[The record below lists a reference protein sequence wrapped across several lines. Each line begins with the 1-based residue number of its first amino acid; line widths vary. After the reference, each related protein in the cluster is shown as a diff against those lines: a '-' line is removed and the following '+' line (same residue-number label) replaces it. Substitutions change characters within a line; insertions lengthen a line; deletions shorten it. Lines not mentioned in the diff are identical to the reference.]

1 MTAKPKSISAP
12 ISANYNSPYEEL
24 PYRAVVFA
32 RVDGNKT
39 PLYYVA
45 GVAGGPWSAP
55 AALLAS
61 HKTHG
66 GGCIYCKKGI
76 SKGNATIDHV
86 EPLKLGGKSSIQN
99 LVIAC
104 KPCNASK
111 SHKIIDAYN
120 PEAGKA
126 WLQALHKQIE
136 QRLNALNPPS
146 SPQPPSPGA
155 KGVP

>member
-1 MTAKPKSISAP
+1 MTAKPKSSCKA
-12 ISANYNSPYEEL
+12 ISANFNSPYEEL
-24 PYRAVVFA
+24 TYRAVVFA
-32 RVDGNKT
+32 RVDGHKT

-55 AALLAS
+55 TALLAS
-61 HKTHG
+61 HKAHG
-66 GGCIYCKKGI
+66 GQCVYCKKGI

-104 KPCNASK
+104 QPCNSSK
-111 SHKIIDAYN
+111 SHKVIDAYN
-120 PEAGKA
+120 PAAGKA

-136 QRLNALNPPS
+136 QRLSALNPPS
-146 SPQPPSPGA
+146 SPQPPSPDA
-155 KGVP
+155 RVDP